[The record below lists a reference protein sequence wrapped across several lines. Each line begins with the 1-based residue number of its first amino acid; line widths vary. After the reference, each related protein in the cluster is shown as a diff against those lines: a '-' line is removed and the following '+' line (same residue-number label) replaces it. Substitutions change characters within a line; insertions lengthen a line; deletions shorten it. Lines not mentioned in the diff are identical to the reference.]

1 MLYNQVPFDL
11 PPDHSIL
18 KTLNFIS
25 RADNSEQI
33 TDLYLPKEYD
43 SHPLPLVLAPHPITW
58 TAKEDYHGGLQG
70 LSRGYHPG
78 WYALAEKYKVGLVMP
93 HGHHRRVENC
103 SLASP
108 EQISDMRQL
117 INEIEDIGIKV
128 DRQRIYACGLSMGG
142 QEALVMA
149 GIYPEIIT
157 AVVAFNP
164 IIDLAV
170 WQKSL
175 ATSKI
180 EEIRAFGTDKR
191 ILIEV
196 GADPDLAPELYD
208 ERSPI
213 HYFDNLVSVPILL
226 FWSEKDIIVPEQE
239 IKHSYRLYKLVKEIS
254 KTSPIA
260 EFNHTLSH
268 GVTEF
273 NRIECWQ
280 LHEWCDYDLALKWLL
295 TITKPIN

>member
-1 MLYNQVPFDL
+1 ML
-11 PPDHSIL
+11 
-18 KTLNFIS
+18 
-25 RADNSEQI
+25 
-33 TDLYLPKEYD
+33 
-43 SHPLPLVLAPHPITW
+43 
-58 TAKEDYHGGLQG
+58 
-70 LSRGYHPG
+70 
-78 WYALAEKYKVGLVMP
+78 
-93 HGHHRRVENC
+93 
-103 SLASP
+103 
-108 EQISDMRQL
+108 QL
-117 INEIEDIGIKV
+117 ISEIEDKEVQV
-128 DRQRIYACGLSMGG
+128 DHQRIYACGLSMGG

-149 GIYPEIIT
+149 GVHPEIIA

-180 EEIRAFGTDKR
+180 EEIRAFGTDER
-191 ILIEV
+191 IVIEV
-196 GADPDLAPELYD
+196 GADPDKAPELYD

-213 HYFDNLVSVPILL
+213 HYFGSLVNIPILL
-226 FWSEKDIIVPEQE
+226 YWSEKDIIVPDQE
-239 IKHSYRLYKLVKEIS
+239 SKHTYRLYQKIKEIS

-273 NRIECWQ
+273 SQKECWQ

-295 TITKPIN
+295 SISKPIN